1 MDNNKNSKE
10 QFSDSVQKAFVLT
23 VMVIALIFIMAFTM
37 FKDSADINIYS
48 ITVEKTVYNT
58 VPDSDKLNI
67 NTASKE
73 ELMKLDGIGDTIS
86 DRIIDYRDEH
96 GAFSSIEEIKNV
108 KGITETVYKRIEQYI
123 KIKEP

>member
-1 MDNNKNSKE
+1 MDNNNKDNK

-23 VMVIALIFIMAFTM
+23 VMVIALIFIMAFTL
-37 FKDSADINIYS
+37 FKDSADVNIYS

-58 VPDSDKLNI
+58 VPDSEKLDI

-73 ELMKLDGIGDTIS
+73 DFMQLDGIGETIS
-86 DRIIDYRDEH
+86 GRIIEYRNEH
-96 GAFSSIEEIKNV
+96 GSFKSTDELMNIN
-108 KGITETVYKRIEQYI
+108 GITESLYKRIEQYI

>member
-1 MDNNKNSKE
+1 MDNNNKDNK

-23 VMVIALIFIMAFTM
+23 VMVIALIFIMAFTL
-37 FKDSADINIYS
+37 FKDSADVNIYS

-58 VPDSDKLNI
+58 VPDSEKLDI

-73 ELMKLDGIGDTIS
+73 DFMQLDGIGETIS
-86 DRIIDYRDEH
+86 GRIIEYRNEH
-96 GAFSSIEEIKNV
+96 GSFKSTDELMNV
-108 KGITETVYKRIEQYI
+108 NGITESLYKRIEQYI